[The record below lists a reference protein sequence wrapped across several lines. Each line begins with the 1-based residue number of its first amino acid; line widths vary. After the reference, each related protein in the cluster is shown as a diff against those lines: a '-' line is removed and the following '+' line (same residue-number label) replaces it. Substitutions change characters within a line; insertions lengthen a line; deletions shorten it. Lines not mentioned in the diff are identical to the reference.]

1 MIHARTAIRQALA
14 AALAA
19 GGTAAGARVFDTP
32 SDVRTA
38 FPALV
43 VEDLG
48 ETQAATTLP
57 GGPGRVIERGLRLLV
72 TAELQQTTGYAAARD
87 ALIADVEAIAVTATL
102 PGIKSIVPAGYQ
114 ADLSNSGERP
124 IAVGRQSFEVNYYT
138 TQGDPSSTL

>member
-1 MIHARTAIRQALA
+1 VIHARTAIRQALV

-19 GGTAAGARVFDTP
+19 GGTAAGARVYDTP

-48 ETQAATTLP
+48 EMQAATTLP
-57 GGPGRVIERGLRLLV
+57 GGPGRRIERQLRLQV
-72 TAELQQTTGYAAARD
+72 SAELQQTTGYAAARD
-87 ALIADVEAIAVTATL
+87 ALLADVEVIAVNAVL

-114 ADLSNSGERP
+114 ADLSNFGERP
-124 IAVGRQSFEVNYYT
+124 IVVGRQAFEVLYYT
-138 TQGDPSSTL
+138 SQGDPSSTL